1 MRLDFDKVDTV
12 RSGLML
18 ISMFV
23 IAIAAIIGIGVIYML
38 ANDLTVEAMKI
49 MMGLITTLVCIMC
62 LMILAASYQLH
73 KIFS

>member
-62 LMILAASYQLH
+62 LMILAVSYQLH